1 MAPILYLALLLGVVA
16 ALGVFTSVW
25 SLMPH
30 RPSNAD
36 VVEGR
41 LRVYEAGVTLTLAE
55 LELRQPFMD
64 RVVRPTLKRVGEWI
78 ENALPDNARR
88 QIHASLQV
96 AGRPAGMRAGDF
108 IAIRYVLTAV
118 LCAVGILVGGLTQNR
133 ILVALGAMVGGVVG
147 LYAPMFWLRW
157 RRNSRRAEIQADLPD
172 VIDVLVVCVEA
183 GLTFEAAMEK
193 VVEKYDHPLAIEIGR
208 AMQEIRLGRGRLD
221 ALNELGRRT
230 GVDELNNFVQAI
242 IQSEQL
248 GSGVSRILRIQSD
261 EIRMRRLLTSQE
273 RGARA
278 SLKMLLPMLGCIFP
292 TLWVI
297 LLGPAALL
305 ALHFLRNGG
314 G

>member
-1 MAPILYLALLLGVVA
+1 MTPIIYVALLLGVVA

-25 SLMPH
+25 SLMPQ

-41 LRVYEAGVTLTLAE
+41 LRGYEAGAPLTLAE
-55 LELRQPFMD
+55 LELRQPFME
-64 RVVRPTLKRVGEWI
+64 RVVRPAIKRLGEMI
-78 ENALPDNARR
+78 ERAMPDNARR
-88 QIHASLQV
+88 QIHATLQV

-108 IAIRYVLTAV
+108 IAVRYVLTGV
-118 LCAVGILVGGLTQNR
+118 LCTAGILVGGLTQNR
-133 ILVALGAMVGGVVG
+133 VLLATGALVGGIVG

-157 RRNSRRAEIQADLPD
+157 RRNSRRAEIQSDLPD

-193 VVEKYDHPLAIEIGR
+193 VVEKYDHPLAIEMGR
-208 AMQEIRLGRGRLD
+208 AMQEIRLGRARLE
-221 ALNELGRRT
+221 ALNDMGRRS

-248 GSGVSRILRIQSD
+248 GSGVSRILRMQSD
-261 EIRMRRLLTSQE
+261 EIRMRRLVTSQE

-305 ALHFLRNGG
+305 ALHFLRGG